1 MFNML
6 LFNTQE
12 YFFGGKLFRKLNIR
26 VSIMEYVCH
35 SKDNNQQYETADQY
49 FAF

>member
-6 LFNTQE
+6 LFNMQE
-12 YFFGGKLFRKLNIR
+12 YFFAGKLFRKLNIR
-26 VSIMEYVCH
+26 EYYGICLPWQ
-35 SKDNNQQYETADQY
+35 DNNQQYESADQY